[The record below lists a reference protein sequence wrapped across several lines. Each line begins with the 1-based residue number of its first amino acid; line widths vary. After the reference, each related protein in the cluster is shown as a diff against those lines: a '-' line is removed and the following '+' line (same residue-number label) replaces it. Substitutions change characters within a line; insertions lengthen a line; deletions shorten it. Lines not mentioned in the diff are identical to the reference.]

1 MKMYKIYDSVMRKAN
16 NEDFISQLD
25 LNWKETPK
33 IELNPFNII
42 VVDGLECQ
50 DFCN

>member
-1 MKMYKIYDSVMRKAN
+1 MRKAN

-25 LNWKETPK
+25 LNWKETPEKFPK
-33 IELNPFNII
+33 IELKPFNVI